1 MSTKQRRQGIR
12 ITLLAAVAA
21 LATALAGCVAIPG
34 SGNVEV
40 GLTDLEQ
47 AEQYYQFTAAGPEAD
62 ASQEDVARGFVAAA
76 VSSADNYAVAR
87 EFLAQDYAAQ
97 WDPYYGVLVDEGAR
111 TFHADGD
118 RAGVLSLSATAK
130 IDSAG
135 QMLPVEP
142 GSATGMRFEFE
153 RVAGQWRISSAP
165 SGIILDK
172 STFLSIWTQQQL
184 YFVGAGRVLVPQT
197 RWFIARAALPT
208 EVVSAL
214 LAGPSEGMRES
225 LTSGFPAGSS
235 LISKAVPVVDG
246 RARIDMSPEL
256 LEANPQEIAALRQ
269 QLKYSLQGIPG
280 INGFELLVEGT
291 PLRERG
297 GGIDPKLVKEVGV
310 PAVLVDGELG
320 ELSAGEFVPMP
331 AFAGRV
337 EELHPH
343 AMSLSIEGARLAVLG
358 DQGVTVLDVDSA
370 ELVDGRA
377 KQLAP
382 SIDLFGYL
390 WTATHKGELVATGAG
405 GGSTALA
412 APWLDGLEV
421 TAIRL
426 APDGARIAALVDSEH
441 GAQLLL
447 AGIVRDEAGTPVRTT
462 DTAEIAMWVAGA
474 PVDFDWVGG
483 SRWSVLSRD
492 SSTTKVTSGGPG
504 MFDEAQGSVPD
515 GVLITGGATRA
526 QLRVL
531 SDSGE
536 LYAPQAAGWQRGDGE
551 IELLA
556 KRG

>member
-1 MSTKQRRQGIR
+1 MSTKRQLRKIR
-12 ITLLAAVAA
+12 IMCLAAVAA
-21 LATALAGCVAIPG
+21 LTTALAGCAAIPG
-34 SGNVEV
+34 AGKVEV

-47 AEQYYQFTAAGPEAD
+47 AEQYYQFTAAGPEID

-87 EFLAQDYAAQ
+87 EFLANDYAAQ

-111 TFHADGD
+111 TFRADGD
-118 RAGVLSLSATAK
+118 TAGVLSLSATAK
-130 IDSAG
+130 IDAAG

-142 GSATGMRFEFE
+142 GPATGMRFEFE
-153 RVAGQWRISSAP
+153 RVGGQWRISSAP

-172 STFLSIWTQQQL
+172 STFLSIWTEQQL
-184 YFVGAGRVLVPQT
+184 YFVGASRVLVPQT

-208 EVVSAL
+208 EVVTAL
-214 LAGPSEGMRES
+214 VAGPTEGMRES
-225 LTSGFPAGSS
+225 FKSGFPAGTS
-235 LISKAVPVVDG
+235 LISKSVPVVDG

-256 LEANPQEIAALRQ
+256 LEANPQEIAAIRQ

-280 INGFELLVEGT
+280 VNGFELLVEGT

-297 GGIDPKLVKEVGV
+297 GGIDPRQVKEVGV

-320 ELSAGEFVPMP
+320 ELSAGEFVPMQG
-331 AFAGRV
+331 FADRV
-337 EELHPH
+337 EALRPR
-343 AMSLSIEGARLAVLG
+343 AISLSLDGTRVAVLG
-358 DQGVTVLDVDSA
+358 DQGVTLLDVDSA
-370 ELVDGRA
+370 ELADGRA

-390 WTATHKGELVATGAG
+390 WTATPKGQLLATGADG
-405 GGSTALA
+405 TPISIVT
-412 APWLDGLEV
+412 PWLEGLEV
-421 TAIRL
+421 TAVRL

-447 AGIVRDEAGTPVRTT
+447 AGIVRDEAGAPVRTT
-462 DTAEIAMWVAGA
+462 DTAETAMWVTGD

-483 SRWSVLSRD
+483 ARWAVLSRD

-504 MFDEAQGSVPD
+504 RFDEAQGSVPG
-515 GVLITGGATRA
+515 GVLVSGGGARP

-536 LYAPQAAGWQRGDGE
+536 LYAPQAAGWQRGDDE